1 MMVHYSLVWEC
12 GEIEIKQAGGSQKLW
27 GEEVLVLESF
37 TLDHNLSFLQKGQPD
52 HRTVDSGS

>member
-1 MMVHYSLVWEC
+1 MVHYFLVWEC
-12 GEIEIKQAGGSQKLW
+12 GEKEIKQAGGSQKLW